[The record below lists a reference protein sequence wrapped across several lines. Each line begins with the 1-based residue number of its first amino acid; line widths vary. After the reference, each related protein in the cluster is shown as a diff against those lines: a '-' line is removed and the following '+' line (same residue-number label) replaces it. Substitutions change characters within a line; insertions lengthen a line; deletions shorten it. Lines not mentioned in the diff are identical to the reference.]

1 MIKNLWKLL
10 LTLFALQNSEIENN
24 AFEIAGEN
32 ISFLL

>member
-24 AFEIAGEN
+24 AFEIAGES